1 MRRRLSSLGV
11 RRAPATVA
19 QVLDVAGGHGKL
31 AFELLNLH
39 GVGATVVDPRP
50 LQLRRCQQL
59 WGRGLWHKTGSR
71 VHAAEP
77 PPHRPRSESALLPE
91 HLRLFFDAHLWEQAG
106 KEKEEAAAAAA
117 AGVVRET
124 PPRRGTAICNRGSGL
139 EPPPAPHGA
148 AR

>member
-1 MRRRLSSLGV
+1 LRRRLSSLGV

-71 VHAAEP
+71 VHVAEP

-117 AGVVRET
+117 AGVVREK